1 MWLKYLYELK
11 YSRNEEIRLNIQ
23 LEDIINYR

>member
-1 MWLKYLYELK
+1 MWLKYLYEYK
-11 YSRNEEIRLNIQ
+11 YSCNEEIRLNIQ

>member
-1 MWLKYLYELK
+1 MWLKYLYEPK
-11 YSRNEEIRLNIQ
+11 YSCNEVIRLNIQ